1 MRRMSNIR
9 MATRADAPGILEIYR
24 PFIETT
30 VVSFETEVPTV
41 AEMEGRISA
50 GLRFAPWLVCVDAR
64 GVVGYAYAS
73 KYRERAA
80 YQWCVEVSLYVRD
93 GDRRRGVGRSLYR
106 SLFALLRLQGFRAAN
121 AVITLPNAAS
131 VGLHESF
138 GFRSIGVHTLV
149 GFKLGRWHDVG
160 HWQLELGDRV
170 GAPEPLLSIEVL
182 SRSPGYDAAL
192 RLAS

>member
-1 MRRMSNIR
+1 MGIMKDIR
-9 MATRADAPGILEIYR
+9 LAVPSDAPGILEIYR

-30 VVSFETEVPTV
+30 PVTFETEVPAV
-41 AEMEGRISA
+41 AQVEERIA
-50 GLRFAPWLVCVDAR
+50 AALQFAPWLVGTDAR
-64 GVVGYAYAS
+64 GIVGYAYAT

-80 YQWCVEVSLYVRD
+80 YQWCVEVSLYVRE
-93 GDRRRGVGRSLYR
+93 GDRRQGVGRSLYR

-131 VGLHESF
+131 VGLHEAL
-138 GFRSIGVHTLV
+138 GFRPIGVHTLV

-160 HWQLELGDRV
+160 HWQLELGERRSEP
-170 GAPEPLLSIEVL
+170 APILSVELLR
-182 SRSPGYDAAL
+182 RSPGFDAAL